1 METIIKDYGSITIPE
16 KWEQV
21 TLGQFE
27 KIMDIIKGEEE
38 NTSINVVKLLAILT
52 DTDEDYINSL
62 PAEFVE
68 SLMARLL
75 FLNDDPTKDSDK
87 MAKSQICIDGE
98 FYHINYM
105 EQMKFGEYVQV
116 NEVTRTNPLDY
127 SSILAILC
135 RKNDEP
141 FDDDFAANQF
151 QKRKEMF
158 SKQPVTDIIPLIA
171 FFLKLY
177 LVSQRHSKT
186 YLKELE
192 SQTGQLLKD
201 TENSVINGAG
211 RKRSLS
217 WRMRTLLKLR
227 KYNKIMSRMSSSTLH
242 T

>member
-27 KIMDIIKGEEE
+27 KIMDIINGEEE

>member
-227 KYNKIMSRMSSSTLH
+227 KYNKIMSRMSYSTLH

>member
-1 METIIKDYGSITIPE
+1 METIIKDYGSIKVPT
-16 KWEQV
+16 KWEEV

-27 KIMDIIKGEEE
+27 KIMTIIKGEEE
-38 NTSINVVKLLAILT
+38 NTSINVVSLLAILT
-52 DTDEDYINSL
+52 DTDEEYINSL

-75 FLNDDPTKDSDK
+75 FLSDDPTKDSDK
-87 MAKSQICIDGE
+87 IATSQIFIDGE
-98 FYHINYM
+98 MYHINYM

-116 NEVTRTNPLDY
+116 NEVTRANPLDY

-135 RKNDEP
+135 RKKDER

-177 LVSQRHSKT
+177 VVYQEHSKAYSTELVSQTS
-186 YLKELE
+186 
-192 SQTGQLLKD
+192 QLLKD

>member
-1 METIIKDYGSITIPE
+1 METIIKDYGNITIPE

-27 KIMDIIKGEEE
+27 KIMSIIKGEEE

-52 DTDEDYINSL
+52 DTDEEYINSL

-75 FLNDDPTKDSDK
+75 FLTDDPTKDSDK

-186 YLKELE
+186 YLRELE
-192 SQTGQLLKD
+192 SQTSQLLKD

>member
-27 KIMDIIKGEEE
+27 RIMSIIKGEEE

-98 FYHINYM
+98 FYYINYM

-141 FDDDFAANQF
+141 FDDDFAANKF
-151 QKRKEMF
+151 QNRKEMF

-192 SQTGQLLKD
+192 SQTSQLLKD

>member
-52 DTDEDYINSL
+52 DTDEEYINSL

-75 FLNDDPTKDSDK
+75 FLTDDPTKDSDK

-98 FYHINYM
+98 LYHINYM

-135 RKNDEP
+135 RKNDEQ
-141 FDDDFAANQF
+141 FDDDFAANKF
-151 QKRKEMF
+151 QNRKEMF

-177 LVSQRHSKT
+177 LVSQRHSKA

-192 SQTGQLLKD
+192 SQTSQLLKD

>member
-1 METIIKDYGSITIPE
+1 METIIKDYGNITIPE

-27 KIMDIIKGEEE
+27 RIMSIIKGEEE

-52 DTDEDYINSL
+52 DTDEEYINSL

-87 MAKSQICIDGE
+87 MAKSQICINGE

-116 NEVTRTNPLDY
+116 NEVTRANQFDY

-177 LVSQRHSKT
+177 LVSQRHSKA

-192 SQTGQLLKD
+192 SQTSQLLKD

>member
-27 KIMDIIKGEEE
+27 KIMSIIKGEEE

-52 DTDEDYINSL
+52 DTDEEYINSL

-87 MAKSQICIDGE
+87 MATNQICIDGE
-98 FYHINYM
+98 FYRINYM

-192 SQTGQLLKD
+192 SQTSQLLKD

-227 KYNKIMSRMSSSTLH
+227 KYNKIMSRMSYSTLH

>member
-171 FFLKLY
+171 FFLKLF

>member
-1 METIIKDYGSITIPE
+1 METIIKDYGNITIPE

-27 KIMDIIKGEEE
+27 RIMSIIKGEEE

-75 FLNDDPTKDSDK
+75 FLTDDPTKDSDK

-105 EQMKFGEYVQV
+105 EKMKFGEYVQV

-141 FDDDFAANQF
+141 FDDDFAANKF

-192 SQTGQLLKD
+192 SQTSQLLKD

>member
-171 FFLKLY
+171 FFLKLF

-227 KYNKIMSRMSSSTLH
+227 KYNKIMSRMSYSTLH

>member
-1 METIIKDYGSITIPE
+1 METIIKDYGKITIPE

-27 KIMDIIKGEEE
+27 RIMDIIKGEEE

-116 NEVTRTNPLDY
+116 NEVTRANQFDY

-177 LVSQRHSKT
+177 LVSQRHSKA

-192 SQTGQLLKD
+192 SQTSQLLKD

>member
-27 KIMDIIKGEEE
+27 RIMSIIKGEEE

-52 DTDEDYINSL
+52 DTDEEYINSL

-68 SLMARLL
+68 SLMARLV

-87 MAKSQICIDGE
+87 MATSQICIDGE

-116 NEVTRTNPLDY
+116 NEVTKANPLDY

-135 RKNDEP
+135 RKKDEP

-158 SKQPVTDIIPLIA
+158 SKRPVTDIIPLIA
-171 FFLKLY
+171 FFLRLY
-177 LVSQRHSKT
+177 LVSQKLSKA
-186 YLKELE
+186 YLTELV
-192 SQTGQLLKD
+192 SQTSQLLKD
-201 TENSVINGAG
+201 TGISVKNGAG

-227 KYNKIMSRMSSSTLH
+227 KYNKIMSRMSSSTSH

>member
-52 DTDEDYINSL
+52 DTDEEYINSL

-75 FLNDDPTKDSDK
+75 FLTDDPTKDSDK

-98 FYHINYM
+98 LYHINYM
-105 EQMKFGEYVQV
+105 EKMKFGEYVQV

-186 YLKELE
+186 YLRELE
-192 SQTGQLLKD
+192 SQTSQLLKD